1 MGERSKHVLICI
13 ALMVW
18 PGVFLRNMPDTNDGL
33 DRLQSL
39 LVAGFGVLVINRY
52 MIARAYGRAE
62 DA

>member
-18 PGVFLRNMPDTNDGL
+18 PGVFLRNMPETNDIL
-33 DRLQSL
+33 DTYTAI
-39 LVAGFGVLVINRY
+39 LVAGFDVLVINRY
-52 MIARAYGRAE
+52 IIARAYGRAQ

>member
-1 MGERSKHVLICI
+1 MGERSKHLAICI

-33 DRLQSL
+33 GMFATCV
-39 LVAGFGVLVINRY
+39 VAGFDVLVINRY
-52 MIARAYGRAE
+52 MIARAYGRAQ